1 MLRKLYILI
10 VLFAVIS
17 CDVAK
22 EDSVVP
28 VVVDENPAN
37 IFYTLQENN
46 LTIDPTAF
54 AGLNEATSLSISQLP
69 KHGEAK
75 FIENGFIFYRATDK
89 LATSDAFS
97 VEGKTGTGGSIIEEV
112 KINFVSNPSDLPCY
126 AGALGDNAKT
136 DPEKGVEINVLLN
149 DKTCSSI
156 ADNSL
161 VIEIPPKYG
170 KAEIVNQ
177 RIVYTPN
184 KDYIGND
191 IFFYRVGINTKKNP
205 VASVDLKIAES
216 VECTTG
222 IVDDIINILSYT
234 PNTELQLDV
243 LQNDRLCALYKDAE
257 LRILTN
263 PTVGALRIDKT
274 VGTRPMIMYKLTEA
288 YKGQQSFEYTLYRSE
303 KLFLKAKVTVNFN

>member
-10 VLFAVIS
+10 LLVIVNS

-22 EDSVVP
+22 LDSIGP
-28 VVVDENPAN
+28 DISDENPAN
-37 IFYTLQENN
+37 TFYTLQENN

-54 AGLNEATSLSISQLP
+54 ARLKEATSLVISQQP

-75 FIENGFIFYRATDK
+75 FIENGFVFYRSTDR

-97 VEGKTGTGGSIIEEV
+97 VEGKTSAGGSIIEEV

-126 AGALGDNAKT
+126 AGALGDNAKAE
-136 DPEKGVEINVLLN
+136 PEKAVEINVLIN

-161 VIEIPPKYG
+161 AIEIPPKYG
-170 KAEIVNQ
+170 KAEIVN
-177 RIVYTPN
+177 RKIVYTPQ
-184 KDYIGND
+184 KDYLGDD

-205 VASVDLKIAES
+205 VASVNLKIAES
-216 VECTTG
+216 AECASG
-222 IVDDIINILSYT
+222 IIDDIVNILSYT
-234 PNTELQLDV
+234 PDTELSLDV
-243 LQNDRLCALYKDAE
+243 LQNDKLCALYKDAE

-263 PTVGALRIDKT
+263 PAVGTLRIDKT
-274 VGTRPMIMYKLTEA
+274 SARPVIMYKLTEA
-288 YKGQQSFEYTLYRSE
+288 YKGQQSFEYALYRSE

>member
-10 VLFAVIS
+10 VLLVVIS

-22 EDSVVP
+22 EDSIDP
-28 VVVDENPAN
+28 GIVDENPAN

-54 AGLNEATSLSISQLP
+54 AELKEATSLSISQLP

-75 FIENGFIFYRATDK
+75 FIGNGFIFYHVTDK

-97 VEGKTGTGGSIIEEV
+97 VEGKTSTGGSITEEV
-112 KINFVSNPSDLPCY
+112 KINFVNNPSDLPCY
-126 AGALGDNAKT
+126 AGALGDNAKAE
-136 DPEKGVEINVLLN
+136 PEKAVEINVLLN

-156 ADNSL
+156 ENNSL
-161 VIEIPPKYG
+161 VIEIHPKYG
-170 KAEIVNQ
+170 KAEVVNQ
-177 RIVYTPN
+177 KIVYTPA
-184 KDYIGND
+184 KDYIGDD

-216 VECTTG
+216 AECTSG
-222 IVDDIINILSYT
+222 IIDDIINILSYT

-257 LRILTN
+257 LRIASN
-263 PTVGALRIDKT
+263 PTVGTLRIDKT
-274 VGTRPMIMYKLTEA
+274 VGARPVIMYKLTEA
-288 YKGQQSFEYTLYRSE
+288 YKGQQHFEYALYRSE